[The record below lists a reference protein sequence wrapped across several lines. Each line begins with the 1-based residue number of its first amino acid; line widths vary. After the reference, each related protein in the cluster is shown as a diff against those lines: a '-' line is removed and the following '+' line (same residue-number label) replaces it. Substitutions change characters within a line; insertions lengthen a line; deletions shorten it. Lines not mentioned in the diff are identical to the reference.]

1 VNRDKLKR
9 YVAPVLITLGLGG
22 AAAGG
27 YVYWNKPAKAATG
40 PAMPVRRGTLV
51 ETATASGKIEPDVQV
66 EVKSRGS
73 GQVLEV
79 LVEEGDTVE
88 PDQVLV
94 KLDPTYAE
102 RDLQEA
108 KVSRDKVRAD
118 LASASASVKQA
129 ELEAKNTKVSEE
141 VASKSAQL
149 GLGSTDAARTA
160 QHATAVAESN
170 ITLKRAQ
177 LAASQASLKTAD
189 LAVANAENLLKEM
202 TIYAPI
208 KGTVLSVAVEK
219 GTMVASAL
227 TNVSGGSAVMT
238 VADLANLRIVG
249 AIDQAQIGRVQV
261 GQRVDIR
268 VDAYADKVFA
278 GVVDRVSPLGV
289 ETSSV
294 VTFDVEIVIKD
305 EKVGLLKSGMN
316 ADVEIVTSEQKDVLL
331 VPLLAVQS
339 RGRARYVRLQGGEER
354 PVQIGS
360 TDGTNMVVL
369 EGLAEGDMVLTSSP
383 AGSGSARPAGTGT
396 QRSGGMGMGM
406 GAPPGGGR

>member
-1 VNRDKLKR
+1 VNKAKIKK
-9 YVAPVLITLGLGG
+9 YVAPVLITLGLAG

-27 YVYWNKPAKAATG
+27 YVYWSKPAKAATG
-40 PAMPVRRGTLV
+40 PAMPVRRGSLV

-79 LVEEGDTVE
+79 LVQEGDKVQA
-88 PDQVLV
+88 DQVLV
-94 KLDPTYAE
+94 KLDPLYSQ
-102 RDLQEA
+102 RDLDEA
-108 KVSRDKVRAD
+108 KVSREKVRAD
-118 LASASASVKQA
+118 LASAIASVKQA
-129 ELEAKNTKVSEE
+129 ELEAQNTKVSEE
-141 VASKSAQL
+141 VATKSASL

-160 QHATAVAESN
+160 AHATAVAQSN
-170 ITLKRAQ
+170 ITLKKAQ

-189 LAVANAENLLKEM
+189 LAVTNAEALLKEM
-202 TIYAPI
+202 TIYAPMA
-208 KGTVLSVAVEK
+208 GTVLTVAVEK

-227 TNVSGGSAVMT
+227 TNVNGGTAVMT

-249 AIDQAQIGRVQV
+249 AIDQAQIGRVQP

-294 VTFDVEIVIKD
+294 VTFDVEIIIKD

-339 RGRARYVRLQGGEER
+339 RGRERYVRLQSGEER
-354 PVQIGS
+354 TVKIGG
-360 TDGTNMVVL
+360 TDGTSMVVL
-369 EGLAEGDMVLTSSP
+369 EGLNDGDMVLTSSP
-383 AGSGSARPAGTGT
+383 SPAGTARPTGT
-396 QRSGGMGMGM
+396 TKGGGMGMGM
-406 GAPPGGGR
+406 GAPPSGRSR